1 MTVAGRRRLFWLAM
15 TLTAVVASCSTS
27 DAPTAPTLAALP
39 RLVAPTATTATTST
53 RVSTTE
59 IPPTT
64 TSVVAS
70 TTPVPLAPLIGM
82 DVELIA
88 EVHRPVVVV
97 AIPGSARYLVVDQAG
112 VIVVVDANGATSDF
126 LDLTDRV
133 GANGIEQGLLGL
145 ALHPDFASNGRFF
158 VYYTA
163 PDNDSH
169 LVEFG
174 LTAEGVGDPDS
185 AHELLFVEQ
194 PTDRHNAGTIVFGP
208 DTYLWLSLGE
218 GGAASENA
226 QNPETLLS
234 SLLRL
239 DVDSGD
245 PYGIPADNPFIDG
258 GGAPEVW
265 AFGLRNPWKFSIDPV
280 DRLIYIGDVGHSEW
294 EEIDVVS
301 LDDGAG
307 SNFGWLPM
315 EGTRCFVNG
324 CDPDLYTPP
333 VLEYSHEGGN
343 CSVTGGVVYRGQ
355 AIPEFDGHYFYA
367 DWCGGWIR
375 SFRFVDG
382 AATEMTDW
390 SEQLGNV
397 GQVTSFGTDAN
408 GELLFTTWDG
418 GIYRLVPIRG

>member
-1 MTVAGRRRLFWLAM
+1 MTTKRRL
-15 TLTAVVASCSTS
+15 VG
-27 DAPTAPTLAALP
+27 AALGLMLIVP
-39 RLVAPTATTATTST
+39 ACATSEVSDPVPTIPPIATTATTATPPNSS
-53 RVSTTE
+53 STTSDASQ
-59 IPPTT
+59 PTPT
-64 TSVVAS
+64 TSVTS
-70 TTPVPLAPLIGM
+70 TTTAVAPLAPLTGFEV
-82 DVELIA
+82 DLIA
-88 EVHRPVVVV
+88 EVHRPVVAVPV
-97 AIPGSARYLVVDQAG
+97 PGTPGLLVVDQQG
-112 VIVVVDANGATSDF
+112 RIVAVDENGTVADF

-174 LTAEGVGDPDS
+174 LTADGLGDRDS
-185 AHELLFVEQ
+185 AREVMFFEQ

-208 DTYLWLSLGE
+208 DGYLWLSLGE

-239 DVDSGD
+239 DVDGID
-245 PYGIPADNPFIDG
+245 PYGIPTDNPFVDG

-280 DRLIYIGDVGHSEW
+280 DRMIYIGDVGHSDW

-301 LDDGAG
+301 MDTGGG

-315 EGTRCFVNG
+315 EGTHCFISG
-324 CDPDLYTPP
+324 CDPDLYTLPI
-333 VLEYSHEGGN
+333 VEYSHEGGN
-343 CSVTGGVVYRGQ
+343 CSVTGGVVYRGK

-375 SFRFVDG
+375 SFKLVDG
-382 AATEMTDW
+382 EATEMTDW

-397 GQVTSFGTDAN
+397 GQVTSFGTDGD

-418 GIYRLVPIRG
+418 GVYRLAPVRG

>member
-1 MTVAGRRRLFWLAM
+1 MA
-15 TLTAVVASCSTS
+15 TS
-27 DAPTAPTLAALP
+27 DTTSSPSSTTSGVGPS
-39 RLVAPTATTATTST
+39 TATTSAPT
-53 RVSTTE
+53 STT
-59 IPPTT
+59 
-64 TSVVAS
+64 
-70 TTPVPLAPLIGM
+70 TTPLDPLTGFEV
-82 DVELIA
+82 DLIA
-88 EVHRPVVVV
+88 EVHRPVVAVPV
-97 AIPGSARYLVVDQAG
+97 PGKADLLVVDQQG
-112 VIVVVDANGATSDF
+112 QIVAVDENGTVAEF

-174 LTAEGVGDPDS
+174 LTADGQGDRDS
-185 AHELLFVEQ
+185 ARELMYFEQ

-208 DTYLWLSLGE
+208 DGYLWLSLGE
-218 GGAASENA
+218 GGSASENA
-226 QNPETLLS
+226 QNPATLLS

-245 PYGIPADNPFIDG
+245 PYGVPADNPFVDD

-280 DRLIYIGDVGHSEW
+280 ERMIYIGDVGHSDW

-301 LDDGAG
+301 MDTGAG

-315 EGTRCFVNG
+315 EGTHCFISG
-324 CDPDLYTPP
+324 CDPSLYTAPII
-333 VLEYSHEGGN
+333 EYSHEGGN
-343 CSVTGGVVYRGQ
+343 CSVTGGVVYRGR

-375 SFRFVDG
+375 SFKLVDG

-397 GQVTSFGTDAN
+397 GQVTSFSADRD

-418 GIYRLVPIRG
+418 GVYRLVPVRG